1 MQKGYL
7 ILENGQ
13 VFPGVRCGAPENAVG
28 ELVFTTGMTG
38 YLETLTDPSYYGQIV
53 MQTFPLIGNYG
64 VIPADFESARAHVRA
79 YVARELCADPSNF
92 RAAGALSE
100 WLAAQGI
107 PCLTGVDTRQLTRI
121 VRERGV
127 MNAILSAE
135 PVLSDADKRAL
146 RNYRVREAVEKS
158 IPCLTA
164 IDTANALAD
173 SMESRYNQHNTEL
186 VDLNHRRRH
195 RERLRFSKMQACGND
210 YLCFDCRRQRID
222 NPASLAVRLSERHF
236 GIGAEGVCL
245 LFPSEKADF
254 RMVVYNLDGTIAA
267 LGGNAISC
275 LAKYAYDKGI
285 VPPERLTV
293 SVETTGGVRA
303 VRLFKR
309 NGIVRAA
316 EVEMGKARFESV
328 AVPVELPVPRVVDY
342 PVALGRGYRITCV
355 NVGNPHAVAF
365 VEDVD
370 TLDIAAEGPQLEHA
384 AIFPERANAEFVR
397 ALDETTLRMRVWE
410 RGNGET
416 WACGT
421 GACAA
426 VAAAVENGL
435 CAQDTDIAVKVPG
448 GVLSVRYCPDG
459 MLRMRTEVDLV
470 FEGVVEL

>member
-64 VIPADFESARAHVRA
+64 VIPADFESARSHVRA

-100 WLAAQGI
+100 WLAAQG
-107 PCLTGVDTRQLTRI
+107 
-121 VRERGV
+121 
-127 MNAILSAE
+127 
-135 PVLSDADKRAL
+135 
-146 RNYRVREAVEKS
+146 
-158 IPCLTA
+158 
-164 IDTANALAD
+164 
-173 SMESRYNQHNTEL
+173 
-186 VDLNHRRRH
+186 
-195 RERLRFSKMQACGND
+195 MQACGND

-222 NPASLAVRLSERHF
+222 NPAGLAVRLSERHF

-316 EVEMGKARFESV
+316 EVEMGPARFESV

-435 CAQDTDIAVKVPG
+435 CAQDMDIAVKVPG

>member
-1 MQKGYL
+1 
-7 ILENGQ
+7 
-13 VFPGVRCGAPENAVG
+13 
-28 ELVFTTGMTG
+28 
-38 YLETLTDPSYYGQIV
+38 
-53 MQTFPLIGNYG
+53 
-64 VIPADFESARAHVRA
+64 
-79 YVARELCADPSNF
+79 
-92 RAAGALSE
+92 
-100 WLAAQGI
+100 
-107 PCLTGVDTRQLTRI
+107 
-121 VRERGV
+121 
-127 MNAILSAE
+127 
-135 PVLSDADKRAL
+135 
-146 RNYRVREAVEKS
+146 
-158 IPCLTA
+158 
-164 IDTANALAD
+164 
-173 SMESRYNQHNTEL
+173 
-186 VDLNHRRRH
+186 
-195 RERLRFSKMQACGND
+195 
-210 YLCFDCRRQRID
+210 
-222 NPASLAVRLSERHF
+222 
-236 GIGAEGVCL
+236 
-245 LFPSEKADF
+245 
-254 RMVVYNLDGTIAA
+254 MVVYNLDGTIAA

-316 EVEMGKARFESV
+316 EVEMGQARFESV

-384 AIFPERANAEFVR
+384 TIFPERANTEFVR